1 MNNNGSKMIDN
12 NKHSFRFHEVLIL
25 VVITCFF
32 SFFAGVSMERVHKA
46 NDNIDNKDMINISD
60 ELQSFISDYNYILDN
75 YYEKLDEKEL
85 LDAAL
90 KGVLALL
97 DDPYSMYIDSD
108 DYSNMNILLN
118 GSYYGIGISVAKV
131 DDNMIV
137 LQVFNNSPAAK
148 ADIQVG
154 DIITKI
160 NDTLTSD
167 LDVKDFSNMV
177 IKGDVDKF
185 NLVILRNEEEKT
197 VTVKRENI
205 VIDTVT
211 SKMFEKNDKKIGYI
225 DIDSFAAN
233 TGKQFSNNL
242 AKLEKQKIDSLIID
256 VRSNTGGHLS
266 VVGNILSQLMDSS
279 YVIYQLE
286 QDSKKNKVYSTGN
299 NTKEY
304 QIVVLGNS
312 LSASAA
318 EILIGSLK
326 DNLKAFF
333 IGNKTYGKGTVQELK
348 NLPNGDQYKITTK
361 KWLTPKGDWVNDS
374 EGIIPDIEIELDDKY
389 IANPT
394 DDNDNQL
401 QKALEFLTQ

>member
-1 MNNNGSKMIDN
+1 MI
-12 NKHSFRFHEVLIL
+12 
-25 VVITCFF
+25 
-32 SFFAGVSMERVHKA
+32 
-46 NDNIDNKDMINISD
+46 
-60 ELQSFISDYNYILDN
+60 
-75 YYEKLDEKEL
+75 
-85 LDAAL
+85 
-90 KGVLALL
+90 
-97 DDPYSMYIDSD
+97 IDSD